1 MCCQIY
7 YLNYLDQSKLAPKKD
22 SGLLLEDPTVTKV
35 NLLDK
40 QYTSLTSE
48 DLTVKRVKTFRNL
61 STLYRSESK
70 SAVKSALRMS
80 RESSQVTVTEI
91 KVE

>member
-1 MCCQIY
+1 MSCQIY
-7 YLNYLDQSKLAPKKD
+7 HLNYLDQSKLTPKKD
-22 SGLLLEDPTVTKV
+22 SGLIEDPTVPKV

-48 DLTVKRVKTFRNL
+48 DLTVKRVKTVRNL